1 MKLEISRKKID
12 QDFELLGLNHMI
24 VIVQIS
30 TMYWDFGS
38 RNDKREKEQ
47 VKHLPIK
54 KKSIVLMTIFL
65 SNSDKTFSLFV

>member
-30 TMYWDFGS
+30 TTGILEVGMIRGR
-38 RNDKREKEQ
+38 RN
-47 VKHLPIK
+47 LPIK

>member
-30 TMYWDFGS
+30 TTGILEVGMIRGR
-38 RNDKREKEQ
+38 RNR
-47 VKHLPIK
+47 L
-54 KKSIVLMTIFL
+54 SIYL
-65 SNSDKTFSLFV
+65 